1 MTDNALI
8 TFSVL
13 MPVKVL
19 AQAKSRLAGLTGAR
33 RAELALALACDTV
46 TAVLGS
52 DAVAR
57 VIVITDDQVAG
68 LALAALGALVIP
80 DEPRDGLN
88 AALRYGAA
96 YAAARWPGDG
106 TAALSADL
114 PALRPE
120 QIGRALRAA
129 AAWPTA
135 FMADAAGDGTTLYT
149 AAPGAAFRPA
159 FGLGS
164 RARHAAGGAAELG
177 LDGVPGLRRDVD
189 TPSDLRDAVALGL
202 GSHSASL
209 AAELLCQP
217 RGDTLPPGGTPG
229 PDGPG
234 TPRVRCAPRGR

>member
-1 MTDNALI
+1 MKYMTDNAL
-8 TFSVL
+8 TTWSVL

-19 AQAKSRLAGLTGAR
+19 ARAKSRLAGLSGSR

-52 DAVAR
+52 DAVTR

-68 LALAALGALVIP
+68 VALAALGALIVP

-88 AALRYGAA
+88 AALRHGAA
-96 YAAARWPGDG
+96 HAVARWPVAG

-135 FMADAAGDGTTLYT
+135 FVADAAGDGTTLYT

-159 FGLGS
+159 FGPGS

-177 LDGVPGLRRDVD
+177 LDGIPGLRRDVD
-189 TPSDLRDAVALGL
+189 TPSDLREAVALGL
-202 GSHSASL
+202 GSHSAPL

-217 RGDTLPPGGTPG
+217 RGDEPKSS
-229 PDGPG
+229 PG